1 MKMAP
6 PPDHLRQRV
15 LDLARAPRGPLDLS
29 QYTWLELAPGFKVH
43 ILEEDSASGRRSCL
57 VWAQPGATQPR
68 HLHHGD
74 ENVLVLQGAFRDE
87 RDTYRAG
94 DVCYSRAGSAH
105 RDEAVVG
112 SEDCI
117 CFVVSY
123 GPLEFLSD

>member
-1 MKMAP
+1 MKMVP
-6 PPDHLRQRV
+6 PPDPLRQRV

-29 QYTWLELAPGFKVH
+29 QYSWVELAPGFKVH
-43 ILEEDSASGRRSCL
+43 VLEEDPASGKQSCL
-57 VWAQPGATQPR
+57 VWARPGATQPR

-94 DVCYSRAGSAH
+94 DVCHSRAGSAH

-112 SEDCI
+112 DEDCV
-117 CFVVSY
+117 CFVVYY
-123 GPLEFLSD
+123 GPLELLPD